1 MTRPT
6 RALLDMTLRLHVVS
20 DLHVEFGNPIP
31 DPVED
36 ADLIV
41 LAGDLAPYRPAVVRE
56 LVRAWG
62 EKRVLYVPGNHEFY
76 GGDIDHV
83 RAALARQCLEVG
95 IDLLDRASR
104 CIRGVRFIGAT
115 LWTDF
120 NLYGVECAFAFKD
133 LAQHGMSDFHVIGHR
148 GRAFTPEEST
158 RRHAADLRFIDREL
172 RHAQEAGETAVV
184 ITHHAPTGQSVHPR
198 FFGSNL
204 NPAFAS
210 DLERMIATYQPALWI
225 HGHMHNSV
233 DLRLGETRVLA
244 NPGAYS
250 PEENTEY
257 DPALC
262 VAVATELV

>member
-1 MTRPT
+1 
-6 RALLDMTLRLHVVS
+6 MTLRLHVVS

-31 DPVED
+31 APVED

-41 LAGDLAPYRPAVVRE
+41 LAGDLAPYRPAVIRE
-56 LVRAWG
+56 LACAWRG
-62 EKRVLYVPGNHEFY
+62 KRVFYVPGNHEFY

-120 NLYGVECAFAFKD
+120 NLYGVECAFAFKE
-133 LAQHGMSDFHVIGHR
+133 LAQHSMSDFHVIGHK
-148 GRAFTPEEST
+148 GRTFTPEESA

-262 VAVATELV
+262 VTVATDPV

>member
-1 MTRPT
+1 
-6 RALLDMTLRLHVVS
+6 MTLRLHVVS

-31 DPVED
+31 DPVEG

-41 LAGDLAPYRPAVVRE
+41 LAGDLAPYRPAVIQE
-56 LVRAWG
+56 LVRAWRG
-62 EKRVLYVPGNHEFY
+62 KRVLYVPGNHEFY

-120 NLYGVECAFAFKD
+120 NLYGVERAFAFKD
-133 LAQHGMSDFHVIGHR
+133 LAQRNMSDFHVIGHK

-158 RRHAADLRFIDREL
+158 RRHAADLHFIDREL
-172 RHAQEAGETAVV
+172 RHAQEAGETAVI

-198 FFGSNL
+198 FHGSNL

-210 DLERMIATYQPALWI
+210 DLNRMIATYQPALWI

-244 NPGAYS
+244 NPGSYS

-262 VAVATELV
+262 VAVATEPV